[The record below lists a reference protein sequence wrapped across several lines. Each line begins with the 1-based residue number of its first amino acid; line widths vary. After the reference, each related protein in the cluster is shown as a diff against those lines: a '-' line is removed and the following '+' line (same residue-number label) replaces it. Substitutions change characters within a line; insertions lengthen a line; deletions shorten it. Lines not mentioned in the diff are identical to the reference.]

1 MKFLPLSGRL
11 YWMTHPPA
19 SPAPVNPFSRRE
31 FIRAGSSAVALPAI
45 ITATTTLRAQQKAD
59 SKNDTLRLGLI
70 GCGGRG
76 TGAAAN
82 ALGADYNMNLVAVAD
97 AFESQADASI
107 SSLSQKFEG
116 RVKVSPD
123 KKFVGMDAFQKL
135 LASEVDVVVLAT
147 PPGFRPQHLM
157 AAVESGK
164 HIFCEKPMAVDATG
178 YRLALEAVRKAKEKK
193 LNLVAGFCWRY
204 ATSRVEAFKRLQ
216 DGQVGPVTGIFSTY
230 YTGPVKPM
238 QPASGRPA
246 GMGDVEWQMRNWYN
260 FSWLCGDSIVE
271 QAVHSIDKIV
281 WAMGDKPP
289 VSCIATGGRQIPS
302 EGGNIFDHF
311 HTAYEWDGG
320 VIAHLG
326 CRQITGCQGDN
337 SDYIQGTKGRLVIK
351 SNGPIIDGA
360 QRWRFR
366 GQEKSMYDLE
376 HDALFAAIREGRV
389 INDGDRMMLSTLVA
403 IMGREAAYT
412 GQKVIWSAPPEPPA
426 PPPAPGEAKSKGAK
440 KEAPAP
446 KTDFAITI
454 SKQDLAP
461 DTLKFGDKFDPGP
474 VPRPG
479 VTKFV

>member
-1 MKFLPLSGRL
+1 MD
-11 YWMTHPPA
+11 TPA
-19 SPAPVNPFSRRE
+19 DLSRRR
-31 FIRAGSSAVALPAI
+31 FIRQSTGAAVAPAV
-45 ITATTTLRAQQKAD
+45 ITAATTLRAQQKAD

-82 ALGADYNMNLVAVAD
+82 ALGADYNMSLVAVAD
-97 AFESQADASI
+97 AFETQADASLA
-107 SSLSQKFEG
+107 SLSKKFEG
-116 RVKVSPD
+116 RIKVTPD
-123 KKFVGMDAFQKL
+123 KKFTGLDAFQKL
-135 LASEVDVVVLAT
+135 LNSGVDVVVLAT
-147 PPGFRPQHLM
+147 PPGFRPQHLA
-157 AAVESGK
+157 AAVEAGK
-164 HIFCEKPMAVDATG
+164 HIFCEKPMAVDAAG
-178 YRLALEAVRKAKEKK
+178 YRVAMEAVRKAEAKK

-204 ATSRVEAFKRLQ
+204 SASRREAFQRLA
-216 DGQVGPVTGIFSTY
+216 DGAVGPVTSIFSTY

-311 HTAYEWDGG
+311 HAAYEWDGG

-337 SDYIQGTKGRLVIK
+337 SDYIQGAKGRLIIK
-351 SNGPIIDGA
+351 SNGPVIDGDS
-360 QRWRFR
+360 RWRFR
-366 GQEKSMYDLE
+366 GEEKSMYDAE
-376 HDALFAAIREGRV
+376 HDVLFATIRKGEV
-389 INDGDRMMLSTLVA
+389 INNGERMMLSTLVGL
-403 IMGREAAYT
+403 MGREAAYT
-412 GQKVIWSAPPEPPA
+412 GQRLAW
-426 PPPAPGEAKSKGAK
+426 EAAGPSPTLAMLS
-440 KEAPAP
+440 
-446 KTDFAITI
+446 

-461 DTLKFGDKFDPGP
+461 DTLQFGDTFDPGP
-474 VPRPG
+474 VPKPG